1 VLGPLP
7 EARRRKSDDTSITD
21 DGPPTQPQPVA
32 SDGPSTAV
40 EDGPP
45 TTANKSADATDP
57 GARPPTTKGLH
68 AQLTAPLPVAEAD
81 PTPLEG
87 QLPDVTAPLPIVAA
101 ARPPS
106 PSKAELRAAPVP
118 RRSASRSDVARA
130 AVQPPS
136 ADAEPPPP
144 TAEGPEHPAGWKN
157 PKWAK
162 WYEAA
167 GALRNSQRLEA
178 SLDGDGEGE
187 GLSLSARLPKA
198 RLDPAVV
205 VLGVAASAEAAAL
218 LIGANV
224 TVALGVIVASGAA
237 FLLWRGYAIGRIAA
251 WLFAGWALCFALVQ
265 LAVLRLPVQALLHV
279 LLGAALAG
287 VLRFEGRKRQLSAVA
302 GVVIGLL
309 TLVPVIHARQA
320 TESRASGIAADGSVF
335 TDPIYAVGLTAPEG
349 IALVGPVE
357 AREFLPSALIS
368 SVTPRVGF
376 VNDDGTL
383 VGGLVV
389 VQQVTGSALTNRLA
403 LVNVANETAERN
415 DDLLPASLKRL
426 SGEGWQLPSAGGDTM
441 MVVLC
446 RASDGR
452 AFILFGITNPALRA
466 RNRQLFVSVAEGM
479 KVFKKVAT
487 TAQQ

>member
-1 VLGPLP
+1 V
-7 EARRRKSDDTSITD
+7 R
-21 DGPPTQPQPVA
+21 
-32 SDGPSTAV
+32 PSQAQ
-40 EDGPP
+40 
-45 TTANKSADATDP
+45 AAA
-57 GARPPTTKGLH
+57 TTKGLH
-68 AQLTAPLPVAEAD
+68 TELTAPLPVADAD
-81 PTPLEG
+81 PTPIKG
-87 QLPDVTAPLPIVAA
+87 QMPDVTAPLPI

-106 PSKAELRAAPVP
+106 PSKAELRAAPAP
-118 RRSASRSDVARA
+118 RRSNSRPDVARA
-130 AVQPPS
+130 AAQPPS
-136 ADAEPPPP
+136 ADAKPPPP
-144 TAEGPEHPAGWKN
+144 TDAKDEEHPEGWKN

-178 SLDGDGEGE
+178 ALDGEGDGAGDGE
-187 GLSLSARLPKA
+187 GLSLSARLPRA

-205 VLGVAASAEAAAL
+205 VLGVAASVEAAAL

-224 TVALGVIVASGAA
+224 TVALGVLVASGAA

-265 LAVLRLPVQALLHV
+265 LAVLRLPIQALLHV
-279 LLGAALAG
+279 LVGAALAG
-287 VLRFEGRKRQLSAVA
+287 VLRFEGRKRQLCAVA
-302 GVVIGLL
+302 GVVIALF
-309 TLVPVIHARQA
+309 TLVPVIHAKQA
-320 TESRASGIAADGSVF
+320 SEARSSGVAADGSVF
-335 TDPIYAVGLTAPEG
+335 TDPTYAVALTAPDG
-349 IALVGPVE
+349 IALVDPAE
-357 AREFLPSALIS
+357 ARELLPRALTS

-376 VNDDGTL
+376 INDDGTL

-466 RNRQLFVSVAEGM
+466 RNKQLFVSVAEGM
-479 KVFKKVAT
+479 KVFKKVASS
-487 TAQQ
+487 AQQ